1 MCSRLWLKFIFDA
14 ARAHPT
20 LVPLAVYDRAACG
33 YSQPGV
39 PMIGFVMY
47 EIDCGV
53 GSILRVMIDRAH
65 QRKGYGRAAL
75 LELVRHDNAG
85 AAALFRSLGF
95 IPWELDDSVRKPGE
109 VYLRLPNG
117 ERR

>member
-1 MCSRLWLKFIFDA
+1 
-14 ARAHPT
+14 
-20 LVPLAVYDRAACG
+20 
-33 YSQPGV
+33 
-39 PMIGFVMY
+39 
-47 EIDCGV
+47 
-53 GSILRVMIDRAH
+53 MIDRAH

-75 LELVRHDNAG
+75 LEVVRRLRLEPEVEMVVTSRRHDNAV

>member
-33 YSQPGV
+33 YSQPV
-39 PMIGFVMY
+39 PMTGFVMY
-47 EIDCGV
+47 EIDGGV

-75 LELVRHDNAG
+75 LEVVRRDTAV
-85 AAALFRSLGF
+85 AAALFRSLGL

-109 VYLRLPNG
+109 VYLRPPNG